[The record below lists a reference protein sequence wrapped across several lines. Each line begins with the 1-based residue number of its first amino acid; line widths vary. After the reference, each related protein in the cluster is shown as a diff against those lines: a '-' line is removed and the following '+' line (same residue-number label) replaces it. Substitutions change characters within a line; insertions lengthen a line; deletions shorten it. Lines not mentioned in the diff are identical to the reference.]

1 MGKERA
7 SYGWR
12 VELGASLLFVPSC
25 VSFGIL
31 LASPSFSASI
41 MRHGFIFLLVT
52 SEFVVLR
59 EWDLS
64 RDMGVY
70 DYSKVYSLGCI

>member
-1 MGKERA
+1 M
-7 SYGWR
+7 
-12 VELGASLLFVPSC
+12 
-25 VSFGIL
+25 GIL

-70 DYSKVYSLGCI
+70 DYSKVYSLGYI